1 VKRRFCVVSFA
12 CAAVLGCSGGAAPA
26 KPSSATLPEGQVAR
40 AGAELVSATTI
51 ARIVQ
56 RQSVAPAAAATAAV
70 SDALFAQSARENL
83 AAGTARSIERAAL
96 ARAMLQ
102 QLSSDAR
109 HAGPPTDAELADV
122 LRERWAD
129 LDRPEA
135 ARTSHAVVL
144 NDKPEREAAAKA
156 LAQGLADALQG
167 VANGD
172 ELVKKAQAFP
182 GESFQIKAEKLP
194 FITADGRSFQHREAG
209 FAATPALFDVDFARA
224 ANALEHPGQLSAVA
238 KSSFGYHVILLE
250 ERAPK
255 QLVPRE
261 QLPALL
267 APEVETR
274 RTARTRRELLERL
287 HQAAPVQLDRA
298 FDELTANV
306 KVAP

>member
-1 VKRRFCVVSFA
+1 MKCRASVGFA
-12 CAAVLGCSGGAAPA
+12 CMVVVGCSGGAAPA
-26 KPSSATLPEGQVAR
+26 KPSAAALPEGQVAG
-40 AGAELVSATTI
+40 AGAELVSAVTI

-56 RQSVAPAAAATAAV
+56 RQGVAPAAAAAAAV
-70 SDALFAQSARENL
+70 SDALFAQSARERL
-83 AAGTARSIERAAL
+83 AVGTVRSIERAAI
-96 ARAMLQ
+96 ARSMLE
-102 QLSSDAR
+102 QLSGDAR
-109 HAGPPTDAELADV
+109 RAGPPTDAELADI

-144 NDKPEREAAAKA
+144 NDKPERDAAARA
-156 LAQGLADALQG
+156 LAQKLAEALQG
-167 VANGD
+167 VADGD

-182 GESFQIKAEKLP
+182 AGGFQIKAEKLP
-194 FITADGRSFQHREAG
+194 FITADGRSFQRREAG
-209 FAATPALFDVDFARA
+209 FAATPARFDLDFARA
-224 ANALEHPGQLSAVA
+224 ANALEQPGQLSPVA

-255 QLVPRE
+255 QVVPKE

-274 RTARTRRELLERL
+274 RAARARRELLERL
-287 HQAAPVQLDRA
+287 HQAAPVQVDRA